1 MLVGERWCSHNS
13 CRHRQK
19 WILVEELA
27 HFLHQNFS
35 SPICVIHTV
44 IHEIHLS
51 NVSTYFTNFP
61 PSLPF
66 FFFFFSPPALL
77 QCDPGELVCE
87 GSPVCIPLQN
97 RCDRSADCLPFH
109 SDESSCHGNMLLLT
123 VSFWAFCHQAQ
134 SIFMIPPTLKLKRHT
149 GFRGTL
155 TLCLSIVWFPS
166 VLLTPDQVRFVLSLL
181 WLQLLSHSA

>member
-66 FFFFFSPPALL
+66 FFFFSLL
-77 QCDPGELVCE
+77 QLCCSVIQGNWCVKVRLFVSHSRIAVTALPTVCLFTLM
-87 GSPVCIPLQN
+87 SPAAMVTCFYLPSPFEP
-97 RCDRSADCLPFH
+97 SAIKH
-109 SDESSCHGNMLLLT
+109 SQFLWFPRPWSS
-123 VSFWAFCHQAQ
+123 
-134 SIFMIPPTLKLKRHT
+134 K
-149 GFRGTL
+149 GTL
-155 TLCLSIVWFPS
+155 VLEAPWPS
-166 VLLTPDQVRFVLSLL
+166 A
-181 WLQLLSHSA
+181 SA